1 MEVQPREGEETIR
14 TEDVLRVIEEEGESV
29 AVVCMAGVQYYTG
42 ETMYLQVQGWA
53 KKWSPGL
60 VKLVP
65 AVAHNFFLSLPDK
78 FSQSRVHHEVQPGI
92 FAYTQFFLSGT
103 P

>member
-42 ETMYLQVQGWA
+42 ETMNRARLKGCPQV
-53 KKWSPGL
+53 
-60 VKLVP
+60 
-65 AVAHNFFLSLPDK
+65 
-78 FSQSRVHHEVQPGI
+78 
-92 FAYTQFFLSGT
+92 T
-103 P
+103 

>member
-42 ETMYLQVQGWA
+42 ERDHVQGSA
-53 KKWSPGL
+53 KRLSPGH
-60 VKLVP
+60 VNAAGK
-65 AVAHNFFLSLPDK
+65 ARQK
-78 FSQSRVHHEVQPGI
+78 W
-92 FAYTQFFLSGT
+92 
-103 P
+103 

>member
-42 ETMYLQVQGWA
+42 ETMCSARLKGCP
-53 KKWSPGL
+53 PGH
-60 VKLVP
+60 VNAAGKTR
-65 AVAHNFFLSLPDK
+65 
-78 FSQSRVHHEVQPGI
+78 QRW
-92 FAYTQFFLSGT
+92 
-103 P
+103 

>member
-42 ETMYLQVQGWA
+42 ETRYRD
-53 KKWSPGL
+53 GL
-60 VKLVP
+60 KGCPRLRECCRQDQAEVVSKSRNKIHQTWGP
-65 AVAHNFFLSLPDK
+65 AF
-78 FSQSRVHHEVQPGI
+78 
-92 FAYTQFFLSGT
+92 
-103 P
+103 